1 MQAYCRA
8 HRFGDMVR
16 LVQDMDTNN
25 MKPDDVLSDIL
36 LSPFKDAS
44 LADLG
49 FAVFT
54 LLKGKGVR
62 VTERVCFTMLDICH
76 IQIKALR

>member
-1 MQAYCRA
+1 MQAYARA

-16 LVQDMDTNN
+16 LVEDLITMDI
-25 MKPDDVLSDIL
+25 KPDDVLSDIL
-36 LSPFKDAS
+36 LLPFKDDS

-62 VTERVCFTMLDICH
+62 VSERVCFSLLDICH
-76 IQIKALR
+76 IKIKALR